1 MIINIID
8 KKLKTVGD
16 YDLTFSLD
24 PESKSNE
31 FLLHEFNRF
40 VLNKF
45 YFITASTLTRSNVSV
60 SRRKSYKQKGTGNAR
75 RGIKSSPLLR
85 GGAVAFGP
93 KPRSLS
99 FKMNKKTINKTL
111 SNLFNCSSDKL
122 NIISSKDK
130 FNSTKEA
137 SKFITSLKKKKV
149 TLLISY
155 EDLEFIKPFRNL
167 SNISIDII
175 DYLEP
180 HLFLVSD
187 QILFTENS
195 IKRLTR

>member
-1 MIINIID
+1 MKIKIID
-8 KKLKTVGD
+8 DKLKTVGD
-16 YDLTFSLD
+16 YDLIFSLD
-24 PESKSNE
+24 PESRSNE
-31 FLLHEFNRF
+31 FLLHEYNRY

-93 KPRSLS
+93 SPRSLS
-99 FKMNKKTINKTL
+99 FKMNKKSINKTL
-111 SNLFNCSSDKL
+111 SSLFSSSNDKL
-122 NIISSKDK
+122 NIISSKAK
-130 FNSTKEA
+130 FNSTKDAA
-137 SKFITSLKKKKV
+137 SFISCLKKSKI

-155 EDLEFIKPFRNL
+155 EDLEFIRPFRNL
-167 SNISIDII
+167 DNISIDIV

-187 QILFTENS
+187 QLLFTENS

>member
-1 MIINIID
+1 MKINIID

-31 FLLHEFNRF
+31 FLLHEYNRF

-60 SRRKSYKQKGTGNAR
+60 SRAKPYKQKGTGNAR

-93 KPRSLS
+93 SPRSLS
-99 FKMNKKTINKTL
+99 FKMNKKSINKTL
-111 SNLFNCSSDKL
+111 SCLFNSSADKL

-137 SKFITSLKKKKV
+137 SNFITSLQKKKV

-167 SNISIDII
+167 ANISIDIV

-195 IKRLTR
+195 IKRLSR